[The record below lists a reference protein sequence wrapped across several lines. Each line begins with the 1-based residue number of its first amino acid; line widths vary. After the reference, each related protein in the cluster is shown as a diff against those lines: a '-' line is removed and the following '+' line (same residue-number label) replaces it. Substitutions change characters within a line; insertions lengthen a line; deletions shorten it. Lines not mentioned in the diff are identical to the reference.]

1 MCEFSRKFWKS
12 QVDMYGVLRAYD
24 HVLSATFHKMKSTFS
39 DLVKKPVAPDLCV
52 NPTRGPTDNTAFVD
66 GFGGKHLI
74 QPMVG
79 MGSTGNK
86 HGTKIAPVWL
96 RFRQGGTVKSRFPYA
111 PFSVMGH
118 LHLER
123 GAMAP
128 AL

>member
-1 MCEFSRKFWKS
+1 
-12 QVDMYGVLRAYD
+12 MYRVLRADD
-24 HVLSATFHKMKSTFS
+24 HVLSTTFHKMKSPFS
-39 DLVKKPVAPDLCV
+39 DLVKKPVTSDLCL
-52 NPTRGPTDNTAFVD
+52 NPTRGSTYNTAFVD

-96 RFRQGGTVKSRFPYA
+96 RFRQSGAMKSRFPYA
-111 PFSVMGH
+111 PNSVMGH

-128 AL
+128 VL